1 MQQLQRLDRRRLTA
15 KKEIEM
21 KRLPRW
27 FGAAA
32 LLLAGA
38 LIFAACSDSDD
49 DGSEGDPPP
58 EEMRSVTVMLD
69 WTPNSNHMGIYVARE
84 QGWYAAAGLDV
95 TIIEPTGGV
104 EAIVAEGQA
113 QFGISYAEA
122 VLPARLAGVG
132 ITSVATILPHNE
144 SSLMSLASANIAR
157 PKDLEGKRYGG
168 FGGALERQLVESL
181 VACDGGDPSLV
192 EFVEVGNVDY
202 IPGMDQDRFDF
213 VWVFE
218 GWDVIRARNLEGVE
232 VTTLR
237 FIDYTEC
244 IPDWYTPVIVAG
256 DDLIADDP
264 DLVSDFLE
272 VTARGYDFVAD
283 QPDEAATLLL
293 AAVPELDAQLVRDS
307 AAYLGGRFSDGAGW
321 GQQEDSIWV
330 EFEVF
335 LREAALI
342 EEAIDVAEAY
352 TNSFLP

>member
-1 MQQLQRLDRRRLTA
+1 
-15 KKEIEM
+15 M
-21 KRLPRW
+21 KRMTKW
-27 FGAAA
+27 IGASA
-32 LLLAGA
+32 LLVLAA
-38 LIFAACSDSDD
+38 VVFAACSDSDD
-49 DGSEGDPPP
+49 PP

-69 WTPNSNHMGIYVARE
+69 WTPNTNHIGIYAADA
-84 QGWYAAAGLDV
+84 QGYYADAGLEV
-95 TIIEPTGGV
+95 SIIEPTGGV

-132 ITSVATILPHNE
+132 VTSVATILPHNE

-157 PKDLEGKRYGG
+157 PRDLEGKRYGG
-168 FGGALERQLVESL
+168 FGGQLEQQLVESL
-181 VACDGGDPSLV
+181 VACDGGDPALV

-232 VTTLR
+232 ITTLP

-244 IPDWYTPVIVAG
+244 IPDWYTPVIVTD

-264 DLVSDFLE
+264 ELVNAFLE
-272 VTARGYDFVAD
+272 ATARGYDFVAD
-283 QPDEAATLLL
+283 DPEAAATALLE
-293 AAVPELDAQLVRDS
+293 AAPELDEQLVRDS
-307 AAYLGGRFSDGAGW
+307 AAYLAGRFTDGAGW
-321 GQQEDSIWV
+321 GTQEDSIWV
-330 EFEVF
+330 EFEAF

-342 EEAIDVAEAY
+342 EEPVDVSEAY
-352 TNSFLP
+352 TNEFLPS